1 MTCCGQGRAT
11 LKASQAAPARAR
23 SLSGAVVRTVGGSSG
38 HVSTPVRYLG
48 AAPIVV
54 RGAVTGHAYRFAGSR
69 SVQVVDARD
78 LSGLLKKGL
87 FRRGS

>member
-1 MTCCGQGRAT
+1 
-11 LKASQAAPARAR
+11 
-23 SLSGAVVRTVGGSSG
+23 
-38 HVSTPVRYLG
+38 VRYLG

-69 SVQVVDARD
+69 AVQVVDARD
-78 LSGLLKKGL
+78 LSVLLKKGM

>member
-1 MTCCGQGRAT
+1 
-11 LKASQAAPARAR
+11 
-23 SLSGAVVRTVGGSSG
+23 
-38 HVSTPVRYLG
+38 VRYLG

-78 LSGLLKKGL
+78 LSGLLNKGL